1 VPATAG
7 MKAIYITDQSISGDL
22 VKEVYHWYIKIICYV
37 PDNITERKNVFN
49 RPILI
54 GFSIKRGSEVR
65 LGTFPSM
72 IKAEA

>member
-1 VPATAG
+1 
-7 MKAIYITDQSISGDL
+7 MKTIYITDQSISGVL
-22 VKEVYHWYIKIICYV
+22 VKEVYRWYIKIICYV
-37 PDNITERKNVFN
+37 PDDITERKNAVN

-54 GFSIKRGSEVR
+54 GFSIKHGSEIR